1 MAFGEGYIAS
11 KSTLCVFVMMWEVKL
26 EGKKKE
32 SDFVKHQLNLKVQ
45 PASFHSVTDH
55 K

>member
-26 EGKKKE
+26 EGKKR
-32 SDFVKHQLNLKVQ
+32 NLILQ
-45 PASFHSVTDH
+45 NIN
-55 K
+55 